1 MYKIVHRED
10 LAPRVHLFEIAA
22 PLVARKAQAGQF
34 VIVRL
39 DEYGERI
46 PLTVADYNRDQGTVT
61 IVVQEV
67 GKTTQQM
74 AKLQQGDEIATFAGP
89 LGEPTHIADFGT
101 VVCVGGGFAL
111 AVLVPVARALK
122 AAGNRVISIMGARTK
137 DLLFWEDKLR
147 AVSDELIITT
157 DDGSYGRQGVVT
169 QPLREILERGD
180 QIGLVVAIGPTVMMK
195 FCSLTTQP
203 YGVPTVVSL
212 NPVMIDGTGMC
223 GGCRVQVG
231 GQTRFACVD
240 GPDFDGHQVDWDLL
254 MSRQRTYLQEEKL
267 SLERYEAQC
276 KGREAEA
283 AQRRRPDPPQAAE
296 GSQVHASS

>member
-10 LAPRVHLFEIAA
+10 LAPKVHLFEIEA

-39 DEYGERI
+39 DEHGERI
-46 PLTVADYNRDQGTVT
+46 PLTVADYNRDHGTVT

-74 AKLQQGDEIATFAGP
+74 ATFQEGDSFATFAGP
-89 LGEPTHIADFGT
+89 LGQPTHIEKFGT
-101 VVCVGGGFAL
+101 VACVGGGFAL
-111 AVLVPVARALK
+111 AVIVPVARAMK
-122 AAGNRVISIMGARTK
+122 EAGNRVISIMGARTK

-157 DDGSYGRQGVVT
+157 DDGSYGRKGLVT
-169 QPLREILERGD
+169 EPLKELLERGEKID
-180 QIGLVVAIGPTVMMK
+180 LVVAIGPTVMMK
-195 FCSLTTQP
+195 FCSLTTKP

-212 NPVMIDGTGMC
+212 NPIMIDGTGMC

-254 MSRQRTYLQEEKL
+254 MSRQRTYLKEEKL
-267 SLERYEAQC
+267 SVERWEAQC
-276 KGREAEA
+276 RGREAEA
-283 AQRRRPDPPQAAE
+283 ESRRRPELAE
-296 GSQVHASS
+296 GSTQVHVSS